1 MPQLPGVFT
10 IGGGVTYNDAYFTNS
25 QNTRVIPSN
34 FSLDA
39 LISYEQDGWRVAVN
53 GYNLTDELNYSAGFA
68 SRALPAPGTTVLATV
83 GKRF

>member
-53 GYNLTDELNYSAGFA
+53 GYNSAGFA